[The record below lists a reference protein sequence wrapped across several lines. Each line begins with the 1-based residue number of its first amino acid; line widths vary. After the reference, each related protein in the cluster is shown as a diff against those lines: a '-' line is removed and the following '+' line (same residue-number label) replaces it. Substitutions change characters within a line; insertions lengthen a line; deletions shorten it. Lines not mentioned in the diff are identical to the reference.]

1 MQGTDNEMG
10 SLVMRMRLMEFAD
23 FIYLQYAPEVLINR
37 TFSESA
43 AFLVYTCRV
52 AVDNDEYR

>member
-1 MQGTDNEMG
+1 MVMR
-10 SLVMRMRLMEFAD
+10 MRMRLMEFAD